1 MNDRIRHPSEGAE
14 HPAGAPLIE
23 GAAAPARALRADAQ
37 RNLDA
42 LLRAA
47 LEVFAAEG
55 VDAPVRTIAERAGVG
70 IGTVYRHFPNRS
82 DLIVAVFRR
91 EVDACA
97 EAASELAGEHQPFE
111 ALSLWVQ
118 RVVEFVAVKRGL
130 SAALN
135 SGDPAY
141 APLHDYLTGQ
151 LGPALQMLLDSAAA
165 AGEMRA
171 GIDGADLL
179 PAIASL
185 CHPPRDS
192 EPNPA
197 RAQRMVALL
206 VDGLRY
212 GAAFDA

>member
-1 MNDRIRHPSEGAE
+1 MNDLSRHTSEDAE

-23 GAAAPARALRADAQ
+23 GAEGPARPLRVDAQ

-97 EAASELAGEHQPFE
+97 QAAPELAAEHEPIR

-118 RVVEFVAVKRGL
+118 RAVQFVAVKRGL

-165 AGEMRA
+165 AGEVRA

-179 PAIASL
+179 QAIASL

-192 EPNPA
+192 EPDPS

-212 GAAFDA
+212 GAAVNA